1 MAKSSPDQARF
12 PSRAS
17 ARSVHGP
24 LREQA
29 CLVKHTCVALYKL
42 SNIYLSFSSFFLPLV
57 PILKNNILTI
67 QGFAN
72 SRAAVNNSNF
82 TDISTLQSL
91 LKHKDSTAS
100 LSTTEADDQL
110 FAMIQL
116 EKSMLL
122 KTKAS
127 SSSPPPRSKQFS
139 SSGLKDYASGQRR
152 RALGDKTNHA
162 SNSNSR
168 TAAKGKLSKGLK
180 RQHAARSKQ
189 RQPTP
194 SSSSFRLSSSAAT
207 NVPAAKTNSVFSN
220 GRISAA
226 LPDAATISVFEDDD
240 EEEEEQEAASANT
253 DSTIK
258 PKPASIAPAPAPAPA
273 PTAKPTTQ
281 TGQHNGAPHSH
292 STTPPL
298 PQPLPQSLARAAT
311 APSSASSS
319 SAAAA
324 AAALLATPHSL
335 SARWTS
341 KRARI
346 KVDGKGLKI
355 SIQGKDVSQPGLLVD
370 AVMKGGPSDGVLT
383 PRDRIVKIGDVDITT
398 MVNADAMAILGAAV
412 SQCHFP
418 FNCHVVWLW
427 LFVVVVHA

>member
-1 MAKSSPDQARF
+1 MSRQAHVCGTLQTLTYISS
-12 PSRAS
+12 
-17 ARSVHGP
+17 
-24 LREQA
+24 L
-29 CLVKHTCVALYKL
+29 
-42 SNIYLSFSSFFLPLV
+42 FSSFFLPLV

-127 SSSPPPRSKQFS
+127 SSSPPQRSKQFS